1 MVDQKMVSIERFRP
15 RDALGMP
22 EPQAGHTSYIIHI
35 YSPRSPSLAPH
46 RPHASPACLTSSTAS
61 DVTDLS
67 PSLTDA
73 TNMCPLDARDP
84 VSPRC
89 AQRLASRTLTRSHA
103 LLHTHLTGYILTNLY
118 ALFICLFV
126 TSLLFLCPLH
136 PTRLRLAYLYI
147 NPLA

>member
-1 MVDQKMVSIERFRP
+1 MVGRYSAFDHVTP
-15 RDALGMP
+15 LACPG
-22 EPQAGHTSYIIHI
+22 PQARHTSYIIQIHI

-46 RPHASPACLTSSTAS
+46 RPHSSPACLTSSTAS

-73 TNMCPLDARDP
+73 TNMCTLDTRDP

-89 AQRLASRTLTRSHA
+89 AQRLASRTLTQSHA
-103 LLHTHLTGYILTNLY
+103 LLHTHLTGYKTTLTTLY

-126 TSLLFLCPLH
+126 TSLLSLSPLH
-136 PTRLRLAYLYI
+136 STRLRLAYLYL